1 MEKIKFYNR
10 DGSEVWIEKI
20 GKEGWW
26 GLRMKPDLL
35 FFYTHLLYEE
45 EGQEIYAVDPPG
57 GPFLSVGMK
66 IEERYII
73 EEIKNT
79 SMGIFLRLKPLYIE

>member
-20 GKEGWW
+20 GEEGWW

-45 EGQEIYAVDPPG
+45 EGQEGRMESVDRWIG
-57 GPFLSVGMK
+57 CFLSTYP
-66 IEERYII
+66 R
-73 EEIKNT
+73 
-79 SMGIFLRLKPLYIE
+79 LRCDLPLEVLLID